1 MKGVLRTVFENNVGF
16 HCLLKTRCGSRG
28 GGASLYN
35 KNQRSCRTNG
45 SPIIALGFP
54 GGSAVKSLPAMQK
67 MQEIQVRS
75 LGVEDSLEEEM
86 ATQSSIL
93 AWRITWTEE
102 FKGLQSVGSQRVECD
117 CHVGNHSP
125 NTIIKYI

>member
-1 MKGVLRTVFENNVGF
+1 MKGVLRAVFENNVGF

-28 GGASLYN
+28 GGASLYK

-54 GGSAVKSLPAMQK
+54 GGSAVKSLPAMQE
-67 MQEIQVRS
+67 MQEIQVQS

-93 AWRITWTEE
+93 AWRITGQRSVMDYNPWGLNAWNVTEHTRR
-102 FKGLQSVGSQRVECD
+102 QSQ
-117 CHVGNHSP
+117 P
-125 NTIIKYI
+125 